1 MIMNNYAV
9 LFSKLNQLQKK
20 QSNHFQTTSFW
31 EKATHELV
39 SCIEDQRLK
48 DFRRDKACLSYFV
61 PTYGP
66 PGLGLSDHIF
76 EQICQTKKDL
86 TEKQITTLKNFF
98 NGTTQAI
105 SDRRA
110 INACIEVLGFNP
122 FKGLIESSVGNP
134 IEHHNIEG
142 TKISRPMANY
152 MLGLL
157 FVLSHLKSIRVETV
171 VEIGGGYGA
180 LGELLFGSNLETNLY
195 INFDIPPTCIFA
207 EFYLKQVLKNNFKSD
222 LSLPWP
228 SQTKIEQLSGAH
240 VRPNWDIQFLEGS
253 PDLFVNFHSFQEM
266 EPDVVRAYLNE
277 INRLKPSYLLL
288 RNIKEGK
295 QKRRRNTAGVISP
308 VKAQDYTDWLDQYEL
323 IAADSFT
330 FGNVTADNFHSELTL
345 WGHK

>member
-1 MIMNNYAV
+1 MNNYAI
-9 LFSKLNQLQKK
+9 LSSKLNLLQKN
-20 QSNHFQTTSFW
+20 QPDHFQTTSFW
-31 EKATHELV
+31 EKATCELMP
-39 SCIEDQRLK
+39 SIEDQRLK
-48 DFRRDKACLSYFV
+48 NFRRDKACLSYFI

-66 PGLGLSDHIF
+66 PGLGLPDDIF
-76 EQICQTKKDL
+76 ERICQTEKDL
-86 TEKQITTLKNFF
+86 TKKQIATVKNFF
-98 NGTTQAI
+98 DGTTQAI

-110 INACIEVLGFNP
+110 INACIEALGFDP
-122 FKGLIESSVGNP
+122 FKDFIESSVGHP

-142 TKISRPMANY
+142 MRISRPMANY

-157 FVLSHLKSIRVETV
+157 FVLSHLKTIKLETV

-180 LGELLFGSNLETNLY
+180 LGELLLESNVDTKLY
-195 INFDIPPTCIFA
+195 IDFDIPPTCIFA
-207 EFYLKQVLKNNFKSD
+207 EFYLQQVLKNNFKSD
-222 LSLPWP
+222 LGSPWP
-228 SQTKIEQLSGAH
+228 SLTNLKLLSGAH
-240 VRPNWDIQFLEGS
+240 VRPNWDIQFLDGS

-266 EPDVVRAYLNE
+266 EPSVVRAYLNE

-295 QKRRRNTAGVISP
+295 QKKRGNRAGVISP

-323 IAADSFT
+323 IAADSLT